1 MTKRRVV
8 DLRCKGMTVLLSA
21 CIFFELGCAG
31 PSIDR
36 FQIEPQVLCDGQRAA
51 LSWDASGEPA
61 MAFSLEPAPTGG
73 SDCTARGRETFAFT
87 LVARRRGKEA
97 ERKVE
102 VVQLHESGAE
112 PIAIRTSRLE
122 GSDVVASGEKNPAL
136 WTQRVQI
143 ATVAAC
149 QNRAIQVQHAGK
161 TVLLPAKGIPSDAL
175 AGTPLAGSWE
185 LRSPLSSDEQTN
197 PGHRPKALEVLAT
210 FRCEKDAP

>member
-1 MTKRRVV
+1 M
-8 DLRCKGMTVLLSA
+8 DLRCKGMAALLSA

-31 PSIDR
+31 PSVDR
-36 FQIEPQVLCDGQRAA
+36 FQIEPQVLCEGQSAVIH
-51 LSWDASGEPA
+51 WDVSGEPA
-61 MAFSLEPAPTGG
+61 MAFSLEPEPTGV
-73 SDCTARGRETFAFT
+73 SSCTEKGRETLAFT

-122 GSDVVASGEKNPAL
+122 GSDVVASGEKNLAL
-136 WTQRVQI
+136 WAQRVQI

-161 TVLLPAKGIPSDAL
+161 TVLLPAKGMPSDAL

-185 LRSPLSSDEQTN
+185 LRSPLSAGEQTN
-197 PGHRPKALEVLAT
+197 PRLRPKELEVLAT
-210 FRCEKDAP
+210 FRCKNEAP